1 MRRPQ
6 ARAEALQADVQQAAN
21 LHSRGVAAA
30 RNGDPAHAITLI
42 GQAITLNP
50 RAAHFHSH
58 LGDLLNEQGR
68 LDEAAACYRQ
78 AISLNSDLEET
89 HFNLGNLLRNEA
101 RLDEAAACYR
111 RALSVKSDYPEAHL
125 NLGITLG
132 KQGQLDAAIACFR
145 RAIELEPKAADP
157 YNNLGIVLHHKGQLG
172 AAITCFRRAIELDP
186 NSASAHNNLGNAL
199 QELGAL
205 DAAYVAFEKAVAIA
219 PRRGAFHRMLV
230 TTGRVVPD
238 SPQLRRL
245 EALAMDMHSLPET
258 ERMEVHFALGMAY
271 ANFGQAE
278 KSSPHLVEGNR
289 LKRSRVRYD
298 EAQSLAMF
306 ARIKEVFTA
315 EMLNN
320 RQERGPNSRVP
331 IFVVGMPRSGTSL
344 VEQILASDP
353 SVHGAG
359 ELMALPRQVRRLLE
373 HEPSAGAFPES
384 AIALDHQ
391 RIILLGA
398 EYLTGVQALAP
409 SATHIVDKLP
419 DNFRRIG
426 LIHLA
431 LPGARII
438 HVHRDPIDTCLSC
451 FAQLFT
457 GDLPYTYNLAELGR
471 YYRAY
476 CDLMEHWRR
485 VLPASAV
492 LDVRYEDVV
501 ADLEGQARRLLA
513 YCEIP
518 WNDACLAFHR
528 NRRVV
533 RTASVTQVRRPL
545 YASSVSRWHAFSD
558 LAQPLLEAL
567 RGELLSSNCI

>member
-1 MRRPQ
+1 M
-6 ARAEALQADVQQAAN
+6 
-21 LHSRGVAAA
+21 
-30 RNGDPAHAITLI
+30 
-42 GQAITLNP
+42 
-50 RAAHFHSH
+50 
-58 LGDLLNEQGR
+58 
-68 LDEAAACYRQ
+68 
-78 AISLNSDLEET
+78 
-89 HFNLGNLLRNEA
+89 
-101 RLDEAAACYR
+101 
-111 RALSVKSDYPEAHL
+111 
-125 NLGITLG
+125 
-132 KQGQLDAAIACFR
+132 
-145 RAIELEPKAADP
+145 
-157 YNNLGIVLHHKGQLG
+157 LHHKGQLG

-186 NSASAHNNLGNAL
+186 NSAVAHNNLGNAL

-391 RIILLGA
+391 RIVSLGA

-409 SATHIVDKLP
+409 SATRIVDKLP

-457 GDLPYTYNLAELGR
+457 GDLPYTYNLAEIGQ

-501 ADLEGQARRLLA
+501 ADLEGQAHRLLA

-545 YASSVSRWHAFSD
+545 YASTVSRWHAFCD

>member
-30 RNGDPAHAITLI
+30 RNGDRAHAITLI

-315 EMLNN
+315 GMLNN
-320 RQERGPNSRVP
+320 RQERGPNSGVP

-409 SATHIVDKLP
+409 SATRIVDKLP

-501 ADLEGQARRLLA
+501 ADLEGQAHRLLA

-518 WNDACLAFHR
+518 SNDACLAFHR

-545 YASSVSRWHAFSD
+545 YASSVSRWHAFCD